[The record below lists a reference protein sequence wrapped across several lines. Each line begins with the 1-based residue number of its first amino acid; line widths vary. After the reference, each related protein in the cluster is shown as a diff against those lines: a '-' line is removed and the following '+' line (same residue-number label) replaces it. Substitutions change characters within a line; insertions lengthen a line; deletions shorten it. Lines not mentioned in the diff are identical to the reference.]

1 MTSENPQDQHLPFA
15 GLFIKVMPEDDAR
28 VEHRLPPSRKPAVEP
43 PPLSQADVEARIEA
57 SSLGTPAA
65 RRLRE
70 RTRPADAAALLE
82 LSRLTSVLEQGQ
94 WWQMAPLARWYQQHG
109 EPTRAEQILRALA
122 ERALHEVA
130 DINTNM
136 GNHDA
141 AKVWD
146 ARADTLK

>member
-1 MTSENPQDQHLPFA
+1 MSLFVKLGVEGRIEEQPTADRDHL
-15 GLFIKVMPEDDAR
+15 R
-28 VEHRLPPSRKPAVEP
+28 
-43 PPLSQADVEARIEA
+43 ARIEA

-82 LSRLTSVLEQGQ
+82 LSRLTSALEQGQ
-94 WWQMAPLARWYQQHG
+94 WWEMAPLARWYQQHG
-109 EPTRAEQILRALA
+109 EPTRAEQILRTLA
-122 ERALHEVA
+122 ERTLHEIA
-130 DINTNM
+130 YLNINM

-141 AKVWD
+141 ARVWD